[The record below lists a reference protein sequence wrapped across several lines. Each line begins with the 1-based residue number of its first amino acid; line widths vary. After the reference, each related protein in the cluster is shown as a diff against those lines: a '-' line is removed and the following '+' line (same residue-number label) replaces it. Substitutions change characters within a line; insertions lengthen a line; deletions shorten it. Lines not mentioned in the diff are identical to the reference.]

1 MIDIPSFKTVNII
14 GYSKEKWL
22 GFNAELQSELVLEQN
37 DFPNNNFEAFIPR
50 TGEFVLV
57 DISTPPPT
65 YHLLHLQSDITLQ
78 LSQKT
83 DLHIGLSITNILNTS
98 YREYLNRLRYFADDL
113 GRNFMLQ
120 LKLKY

>member
-1 MIDIPSFKTVNII
+1 MNII